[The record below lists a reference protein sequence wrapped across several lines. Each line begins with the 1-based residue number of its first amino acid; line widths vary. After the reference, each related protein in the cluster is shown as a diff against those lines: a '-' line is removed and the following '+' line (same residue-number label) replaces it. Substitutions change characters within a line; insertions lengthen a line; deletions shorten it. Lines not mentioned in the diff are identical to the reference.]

1 MGQDGVKQAIQEHNG
16 ANVAQTG
23 INETI
28 DELYTSPQN
37 KKSYPPNF
45 VSC

>member
-37 KKSYPPNF
+37 KKKLSAKF
-45 VSC
+45 C